1 MDKRCSKCDVLKP
14 STEYYTYFHKPQGKW
29 RTRNVCNGC
38 FKEQKRLYKE
48 SIKKTIIVQPEV
60 PELEPEVSIPEPVE
74 VINPLSTNPDY
85 RQCRV
90 CLEYKLLDDYYHSKQ
105 TNSNR
110 YHRHHKCKECTR
122 THENEKSKREREQL
136 LEEQGGSERI
146 LTYPN
151 EYVDEW
157 QQKFTFKLLHSFG
170 WIFNEEK
177 QIWYKPGIK
186 DENGVWDKIKNNPL
200 KPRRTEDYRH
210 TRFKRYEIR
219 KMITP
224 DTLPKITI
232 SPTRSLSVITT
243 EVFNNM
249 MYDFFINQ
257 LKLKQLEEK
266 YNYDSQMI
274 NYYVDKIYKLF

>member
-1 MDKRCSKCDVLKP
+1 MDKRCSKCDELKP

-29 RTRNVCNGC
+29 RTRKVCNGC
-38 FKEQKRLYKE
+38 FKDQKKLYKE

-60 PELEPEVSIPEPVE
+60 QELEIEVSIPEPVE

-85 RQCRV
+85 KQCRV
-90 CLEYKLLDDYYHSKQ
+90 CEEYKLLDEFYHSKQ
-105 TNSNR
+105 SYSNK
-110 YHRHHKCKECTR
+110 YHIHGKCKECTR
-122 THENEKSKREREQL
+122 THENEKSRVEREQL

-146 LTYPN
+146 MTYPN

-157 QQKFTFKLLHSFG
+157 QQKFTFKLLDSFG
-170 WIFNEEK
+170 WIFHEEK

-186 DENGVWDKIKNNPL
+186 DENGVWDKLKN
-200 KPRRTEDYRH
+200 KSFKYTRTENNKR
-210 TRFKRYEIR
+210 TRFQRCEIR

-224 DTLPKITI
+224 DTLPTITI
-232 SPTRSLSVITT
+232 SQSRVTSGITT
-243 EVFNNM
+243 EVVNSM
-249 MYDFFINQ
+249 MYDFFINNI
-257 LKLKQLEEK
+257 KLKQLEEK